1 MAKEKVLIIKLGYSE
16 TLDNGVSNSS
26 SLGDVLRTTVL
37 LHLYKKAE
45 VKWLVDEAAAPLL
58 VGNPHIHQILPYNM
72 TSVLQLQTEH
82 FDTVINLEKVPGICA
97 LADSI
102 NAWRRFGFRF
112 HSQSGKVMS
121 YDGSHQVLTICSN
134 IKLKRQNG
142 KYWQEALF
150 EIVEQKWNGE
160 KYVLG
165 YRPHSKVVHDIG
177 LNHKVGSKW
186 PTKAWPITKW
196 KSLHDTLTKKGYS
209 VSWQQGLNDLYEYME
224 WINSCRTIVTND
236 SLGLHIAQ
244 ALGKKVVALYG
255 PTVATEVYMYGQG
268 KALTPDCQCEH
279 MPCLSPSCK
288 EKTPCMEFITVESV
302 AFALEEIAT
311 SRRSVQVNLSESGS
325 RVSRANQVAI

>member
-16 TLDNGVSNSS
+16 TLDNEVSNSS

-37 LHLYKKAE
+37 LHLYKDAE
-45 VKWLVDEAAAPLL
+45 VKWLVDEAAVPLL
-58 VGNPHIHQILPYNM
+58 SGNPYVDQILPYNM

-112 HSQSGKVMS
+112 HAQSGKVMS

-134 IKLKRQNG
+134 IELKRQNG

-150 EIVEQKWNGE
+150 EIVEEKWKGE

-165 YRPHSKVVHDIG
+165 HRPHSKVVHDIG
-177 LNHKVGSKW
+177 LNHKVGNKW
-186 PTKAWPITKW
+186 PTKAWPMTKW
-196 KSLHDTLTKKGYS
+196 NGLCDMLTSKGYS
-209 VSWQQGLNDLYEYME
+209 VSWQQGLTDLYEYME

-244 ALGKKVVALYG
+244 ALGKNVVALYG
-255 PTVATEVYMYGQG
+255 PTIATEVYMYGQG

-279 MPCLSPSCK
+279 MPCLSPKCRK
-288 EKTPCMEFITVESV
+288 KTPCMEFITVEKV
-302 AFALEEIAT
+302 MLALEEVAP
-311 SRRSVQVNLSESGS
+311 SRESVQDTLSGS
-325 RVSRANQVAI
+325 SPCPTRVNQVAV